1 LPLAVD
7 AMLGELLGARY
18 KVVKVLGAGGFGNT
32 YIAEDTQRPGNPH
45 CVLKH
50 LTFASP
56 KASVL
61 QQVRRLFQAEAETLE
76 RLGRHDQIPQLLAYF
91 EENEEFYLV
100 QEFVEGHPLNDALV
114 EGVHF
119 SEWQVVALLD
129 DVLSVLEFVHSQGVI
144 HRDVKPENLIRRDRD
159 GRFVLIDFGAV
170 KTLGN
175 TIAEATGETNL
186 SIPIYTTGYGAS
198 EQCLGRPQ
206 FSSDLYSLGMVA
218 IQTLTGIRPSQLPQD
233 FHTSELVWRDQAQVS
248 ESLAAFL
255 DKMIRYHYIHR
266 YQSALEARQALQQV
280 VLDGIPATA
289 CTVTPK
295 RTATNALTMTP
306 LLQTQFQRDR
316 AEQRPVRNRFKGRSA
331 MAIVGGASV
340 AAFALL
346 ALVRGFSPPASVPIA
361 PYETSLKPGQNLSS
375 DRISEGENLLSQWQA
390 NPKKQEGVEQFAA
403 RLYGKAV
410 TTLEAAHQSNQGDP
424 ETLIY
429 LNNARIGSEKA
440 YKIAV
445 AVPLGDTF
453 GSALEILRGVAKA
466 QADLNRAGGINGVRL
481 KVVIANDDND
491 DDTAQQLATM
501 LASQPEILGVVGHGI
516 SDTTLSAAAVYQ
528 ANQLVMVSP
537 LSSAVQLSNFG
548 SYIFRTMPSD
558 RLTAKALSNYMLN
571 SLKKRKVV
579 VFFNAASAYSM
590 SLKTEF
596 KNALFY
602 NGIELMN
609 EFDFSRPDFDAADS
623 VEAAI
628 AKGAEVIMLAPDSD
642 VSDRA
647 IQVVQLNRRRLKLMA
662 GDSISTVKVL
672 KVAGKDAI
680 GMAVAVPA
688 DLAQSPFQQ
697 QSKQLWGR
705 AVSISWRTALAYDA
719 TQALIAALRSDPTR
733 SGMQRAL
740 SQSTFVTSGAVDR
753 VRFLSS
759 GDRQSDVRLVTIVPV
774 TTGGR
779 TTYAF
784 KPLPRK

>member
-1 LPLAVD
+1 
-7 AMLGELLGARY
+7 MLGELLGARY

-100 QEFVEGHPLNDALV
+100 QEFVEGHPFNEALV
-114 EGVHF
+114 EGAHF

-159 GRFVLIDFGAV
+159 GKFVLIDFGAV

-289 CTVTPK
+289 CTATPK

-316 AEQRPVRNRFKGRSA
+316 AEQRPARNRFKGRSA

-346 ALVRGFSPPASVPIA
+346 VLVRGFYPSASVPNSQ
-361 PYETSLKPGQNLSS
+361 YETSLKPGQNLSS

-390 NPKKQEGVEQFAA
+390 NPKKQEGVEQLAA

-410 TTLEAAHQSNQGDP
+410 TTLEAARQSNQGDP

-466 QADLNRAGGINGVRL
+466 QDDLNRAGGINGVRL

-491 DDTAQQLATM
+491 RDTAQQLATM

-602 NGIELMN
+602 NGVELMN
-609 EFDFSRPDFDAADS
+609 EFDFSRPDFDVADS
-623 VEAAI
+623 VETAI
-628 AKGAEVIMLAPDSD
+628 AKGAEVIMLAPDSN

-680 GMAVAVPA
+680 GMTVAVPA
-688 DLAQSPFQQ
+688 DLAQFPFQQ

-705 AVSISWRTALAYDA
+705 TVSISWRTALAYDA

-733 SGMQRAL
+733 SGMQRVL
-740 SQSTFVTSGAVDR
+740 SQSTFVTSGAVDQ

-759 GDRQSDVRLVTIVPV
+759 GDRQSDVRLVTIVPI
-774 TTGGR
+774 TTGGQ

-784 KPLPRK
+784 RSLPRK

>member
-1 LPLAVD
+1 
-7 AMLGELLGARY
+7 MLGELLGARY
-18 KVVKVLGAGGFGNT
+18 KVVKVLGSGGFGNT

-50 LTFASP
+50 LTFASS

-61 QQVRRLFQAEAETLE
+61 QQVRQLFQAEAETLE

-91 EENEEFYLV
+91 EENEEFYLA
-100 QEFVEGHPLNDALV
+100 QEFIEGHPLNDALV
-114 EGVHF
+114 EEVHF

-159 GRFVLIDFGAV
+159 GKFVLIDFGAV

-255 DKMIRYHYIHR
+255 NKMIRYHYIHR

-289 CTVTPK
+289 CTATPK
-295 RTATNALTMTP
+295 RTAINALTMTP
-306 LLQTQFQRDR
+306 LLQTQFQRDH
-316 AEQRPVRNRFKGRSA
+316 AEQRPVRNRFKVRSA

-346 ALVRGFSPPASVPIA
+346 ALVRGFSPSASVPIA
-361 PYETSLKPGQNLSS
+361 PSETSLKPGQNLSS

-410 TTLEAAHQSNQGDP
+410 TTLEAARQSNQGDP

-466 QADLNRAGGINGVRL
+466 QDDLNRAGGINGVRL

-491 DDTAQQLATM
+491 RDTAQQLATM

-571 SLKKRKVV
+571 SLKKHKVA

-672 KVAGKDAI
+672 KIAGKDAI
-680 GMAVAVPA
+680 GMTVAVPA

-705 AVSISWRTALAYDA
+705 TVSISWRTALAYDA

-759 GDRQSDVRLVTIVPV
+759 GDRQSDVRLVTTVPV
-774 TTGGR
+774 TTGSH

-784 KPLPRK
+784 KSLPRK